1 MKYIITE
8 NQHKRI
14 MNRMSEIL
22 NYEFEKTNIV
32 CGVTVQEVDE
42 EEFDYEVD
50 KGLKYD
56 IFVTFN
62 EKFTRAAGIHGFK
75 VATER
80 KIRKLLRDWFGLD
93 NYEYY
98 ISSIVKD
105 C

>member
-14 MNRMSEIL
+14 IKRMSEIL
-22 NYEFEKTNIV
+22 NNEFEKTNIV
-32 CGVTVQEVDE
+32 CGITIQEVDKDDDE
-42 EEFDYEVD
+42 YNE
-50 KGLKYD
+50 GLKYD
-56 IFVTFN
+56 IFVSFN
-62 EKFTRAAGIHGFK
+62 DKFTKAAGLYGFK

-80 KIRKLLRDWFGLD
+80 KIRKLLRDWFGLE

-98 ISSIVKD
+98 ISSFVKD

>member
-14 MNRMSEIL
+14 IRKMSEIL
-22 NYEFEKTNIV
+22 NNEFEKTNIV
-32 CGVTVQEVDE
+32 CGITVQEVDVE
-42 EEFDYEVD
+42 KFDYEVD

-56 IFVTFN
+56 IFVSFN
-62 EKFTRAAGIHGFK
+62 EKYTRTAGLHGFK
-75 VATER
+75 VATDM
-80 KIRKLLRDWFGLD
+80 KIRKILRDWFGLD

>member
-14 MNRMSEIL
+14 IKRMSEIL
-22 NYEFEKTNIV
+22 NNEFEKTNII
-32 CGVTVQEVDE
+32 CGITIQEVDKDDDE
-42 EEFDYEVD
+42 YNE
-50 KGLKYD
+50 GLKYD
-56 IFVTFN
+56 IFVSFN
-62 EKFTRAAGIHGFK
+62 DKFTRAAGLYGFK

-80 KIRKLLRDWFGLD
+80 KIRKLLRDWFGLE

-98 ISSIVKD
+98 ISSFVKD

>member
-14 MNRMSEIL
+14 MKRMSEIL
-22 NYEFEKTNIV
+22 NDEFEKTNIV

-42 EEFDYEVD
+42 EEFDMD
-50 KGLKYD
+50 RHPDLKYD
-56 IFVTFN
+56 IFVSFN
-62 EKFTRAAGIHGFK
+62 DKFTRAAGLYGFK

-80 KIRKLLRDWFGLD
+80 KIRKLLRDWFGLE

-98 ISSIVKD
+98 ISTLVKD

>member
-14 MNRMSEIL
+14 IKRMSEIL
-22 NYEFEKTNIV
+22 NNEFEKTNII
-32 CGVTVQEVDE
+32 CGITIQEVDKDDDE
-42 EEFDYEVD
+42 YNE
-50 KGLKYD
+50 GLKYD
-56 IFVTFN
+56 IFVSFN
-62 EKFTRAAGIHGFK
+62 DKFTRAAGLYGFK

-80 KIRKLLRDWFGLD
+80 KIRKLLRDWFGLE
-93 NYEYY
+93 NYEYH

>member
-14 MNRMSEIL
+14 MRRMSEIL
-22 NYEFEKTNIV
+22 NNEFEKTNII
-32 CGVTVQEVDE
+32 CSITIQEVDKDDD
-42 EEFDYEVD
+42 DYNE
-50 KGLKYD
+50 GLKYD
-56 IFVTFN
+56 IFVSFN
-62 EKFTRAAGIHGFK
+62 DKFTRAAGLYGFK

-80 KIRKLLRDWFGLD
+80 KIRKILRDWFGLE